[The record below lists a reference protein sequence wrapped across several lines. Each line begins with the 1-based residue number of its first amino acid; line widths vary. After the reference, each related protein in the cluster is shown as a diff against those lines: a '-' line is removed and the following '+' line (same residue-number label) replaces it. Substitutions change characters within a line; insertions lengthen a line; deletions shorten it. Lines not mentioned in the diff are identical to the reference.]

1 MKKLVTA
8 GLAAAAL
15 AVSAGAA
22 MADWPNDQPITF
34 VIPYSPGGGFDTIAR
49 AFAPV
54 VEKELGATV
63 VPTNVPGAGGTKGA
77 ATVARAEPDGYTIG
91 IYNIPGYTISE
102 VTGTDIGFKLADVT
116 WIANLATESYGI
128 AVKADS
134 EINSLDD
141 LCNLGRPVKLS
152 DTGLQST
159 SSIAARISFNIMDCP
174 IVNVLGYAGSN
185 DTMIGVMRG
194 EVDAT
199 LKPISSLKKYVDS
212 GDLKLIFTYTKKPV
226 MDGVQDANDIG
237 HPDFARLDVR
247 RVIAAPG
254 GLPDDIRNK
263 LSEAFVNAAKSDQIQ
278 KWAESSGVELDPTG
292 SDETAATMKDLG
304 DFYTQY
310 KDILNEK

>member
-15 AVSAGAA
+15 MVSAGGA

-54 VEKELGATV
+54 VENELGATV

-77 ATVARAEPDGYTIG
+77 ATVARADPNGYTIG

-102 VTGTDIGFKLADVT
+102 VTGTDIGFKLSDVT

-134 EINSLDD
+134 DINSLDD

-159 SSIAARISFNIMDCP
+159 SSIAARISFKIMDCP
-174 IVNVLGYAGSN
+174 IVSVLGYAGSN

-263 LSEAFVNAAKSDQIQ
+263 LSEAFVNAANSDEIQ
-278 KWAESSGVELDPTG
+278 KWAASSGVELDPTG
-292 SDETAATMKDLG
+292 ADETAATMKDLG
-304 DFYTQY
+304 DFYAQY
-310 KDILNEK
+310 KDVLDEK